1 MSWATCYSG
10 TNNIHFDYPPIMSD
24 GRNYSQWQHT
34 AQINN
39 QIRNQANIQSNY
51 DYRIYLTKNAD
62 SIIRFNQTQA
72 CNESGSC
79 YYSNNKKV
87 TNNSPHLF
95 KSCGDS
101 NTPYGYHNSD
111 LKQIYLSRQQLQSK
125 KTAPSIVI
133 E

>member
-1 MSWATCYSG
+1 
-10 TNNIHFDYPPIMSD
+10 MSD

-87 TNNSPHLF
+87 TNNSPYLF
-95 KSCGDS
+95 KSCSDS

-111 LKQIYLSRQQLQSK
+111 LKQIYLSRQQLQAK